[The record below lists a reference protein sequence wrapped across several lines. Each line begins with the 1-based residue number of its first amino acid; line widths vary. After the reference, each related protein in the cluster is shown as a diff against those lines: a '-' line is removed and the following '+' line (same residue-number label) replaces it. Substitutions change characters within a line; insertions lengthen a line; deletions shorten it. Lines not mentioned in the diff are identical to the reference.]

1 MIDTHYG
8 KGLAGL
14 FGGAA
19 LALSGLLALFVCML
33 NVSAGHFGPG
43 VVAGLLTVLLG
54 SAGADFIFRAMQ
66 GSAAVRVFRTTVSVV
81 LSIGVVSAALLAAG
95 G

>member
-1 MIDTHYG
+1 MLLTHFG

-19 LALSGLLALFVCML
+19 LALGSLLALFVCML
-33 NVSAGHFGPG
+33 NVAAGQFAVAAMAG
-43 VVAGLLTVLLG
+43 VMTVVLG

-66 GSAAVRVFRTTVSVV
+66 GDAAVRVFRTTVSVG
-81 LSIGVVSAALLAAG
+81 LSVGVLLAAALAA
-95 G
+95 